1 MDKFKINKYLIEAQD
16 YLASIDIQECQETED
31 SIYRAEKLLEKIQIE
46 LFSNRLSDSKPH

>member
-1 MDKFKINKYLIEAQD
+1 MNKLKINNYLVEAQE

-46 LFSNRLSDSKPH
+46 LFPNRLSDSKPH